1 MWRDIL
7 IIAAFMLAGLTYFG
21 LTLGRLSK
29 YVGPAKAEIARRSLS
44 HKVATFL
51 GVAAI
56 LFFLFS
62 FTWESETY
70 RLSNSLMFISI
81 LLCLWGGILVWGLSE
96 RTAKVVRILAYSALL
111 PVLVAGVIL
120 SDLLLWQK
128 IVYSLGGVGVG
139 FGLGWLTDYLDVKL
153 KRGRS
158 FEEGDKQP

>member
-7 IIAAFMLAGLTYFG
+7 IVAVFMFAGLTYFG
-21 LTLGRLSK
+21 RTPGRLSK

-44 HKVATFL
+44 QKVATFL

-56 LFFLFS
+56 LFYLFS
-62 FTWESETY
+62 FTWESETF

-81 LLCLWGGILVWGLSE
+81 LLCLWGGMLVWQLSE
-96 RTAKVVRILAYSALL
+96 RTAKVVRIVAYSALL

-128 IVYSLGGVGVG
+128 LVYSLGGVGVG
-139 FGLGWLTDYLDVKL
+139 FGLGWLTDYVDVKL

>member
-1 MWRDIL
+1 MWSDIL
-7 IIAAFMLAGLTYFG
+7 IIAVFLLAGLTYFG

-44 HKVATFL
+44 LKVATFL
-51 GVAAI
+51 GIAAV

-62 FTWESETY
+62 VTWESETY

-81 LLCLWGGILVWGLSE
+81 LLCQLGGMLVWRLSE
-96 RTAKVVRILAYSALL
+96 RTAKVVGIVAYSALL

-128 IVYSLGGVGVG
+128 LVYSLGGVGVG
-139 FGLGWLTDYLDVKL
+139 FGLGWLTDYVDVKL

-158 FEEGDKQP
+158 FEEGDKQT

>member
-7 IIAAFMLAGLTYFG
+7 IVAVFMFAGLTYFG
-21 LTLGRLSK
+21 RTLGRLSK

-44 HKVATFL
+44 LKVATFL
-51 GVAAI
+51 GIAAI

-81 LLCLWGGILVWGLSE
+81 LLCLLGGILVWGLSE
-96 RTAKVVRILAYSALL
+96 RTAKVVGIVAYSALL

-128 IVYSLGGVGVG
+128 LVYSLGGVGVG
-139 FGLGWLTDYLDVKL
+139 FGLGWLTNYVDVKL

>member
-1 MWRDIL
+1 MWSDIL
-7 IIAAFMLAGLTYFG
+7 IIAVFLLTGLTYFG
-21 LTLGRLSK
+21 VTLGRLSK

-70 RLSNSLMFISI
+70 RLSNSLMFMSI
-81 LLCLWGGILVWGLSE
+81 LLCQWGGMLVWQLSE
-96 RTAKVVRILAYSALL
+96 KTTKIVRVVAYSALL
-111 PVLVAGVIL
+111 PVLVAGVVL

-128 IVYSLGGVGVG
+128 LVYSLGGVSVG
-139 FGLGWLTDYLDVKL
+139 FGLGLLTDYVDAKL
-153 KRGRS
+153 RS
-158 FEEGDKQP
+158 RHSLEEGNK